1 MKPVLRW
8 ARAELCAQ
16 GSSSY
21 LAVSLET
28 TNSIA
33 VEPAFSAPSLKRAN
47 CRLRLLGQCD
57 LDAPGKNG
65 KFFLTH
71 LMSNSQVLGKL

>member
-33 VEPAFSAPSLKRAN
+33 VD
-47 CRLRLLGQCD
+47 LRSQPLL
-57 LDAPGKNG
+57 
-65 KFFLTH
+65 
-71 LMSNSQVLGKL
+71 SNVQIAD